1 MECIPGKSGTEIY
14 AIHIESGKEW
24 TFISIKE
31 MANTLGLGYESIRQK
46 FRRQKSNVIEF
57 KGYRIEKKKPR
68 SDSQALSK

>member
-1 MECIPGKSGTEIY
+1 MECIPGKSGTGIH
-14 AIHIESGKEW
+14 AIHLDSGKKW
-24 TFISIKE
+24 DFISIKE

-46 FRRQKSNVIEF
+46 FRRHKSNVIEF

>member
-1 MECIPGKSGTEIY
+1 MECIPGKSGTGIH
-14 AIHIESGKEW
+14 AIHLDSGKEW
-24 TFISIKE
+24 DFISIKE

-68 SDSQALSK
+68 RDSQALSK

>member
-1 MECIPGKSGTEIY
+1 MECIPGKSGTEICV
-14 AIHIESGKEW
+14 IHLDSGKEW

-46 FRRQKSNVIEF
+46 FRRHKSNVIEF

>member
-14 AIHIESGKEW
+14 AIHLGNGREW

-46 FRRQKSNVIEF
+46 FRRHKSNVIEF

>member
-14 AIHIESGKEW
+14 AIHLGSGREW

-46 FRRQKSNVIEF
+46 FRRHKSNVIEF